1 MVTIEWMR
9 YSTVLPDDYLIST
22 SLHFET
28 TMVLKM
34 ILDVRVG
41 QAILCPDIKRLLLG
55 DDCTNTTAEQ
65 KTLGRQCRSS
75 AQSIV

>member
-9 YSTVLPDDYLIST
+9 YSTLVLPDDYLIST

-55 DDCTNTTAEQ
+55 EDVQ
-65 KTLGRQCRSS
+65 IPL
-75 AQSIV
+75 QSRKHWGDNAGLLRRV

>member
-55 DDCTNTTAEQ
+55 EDV
-65 KTLGRQCRSS
+65 
-75 AQSIV
+75 AQIPLQSRKHWGDNAGLLRRV